1 MARSPRM
8 LGLRRSG
15 LMSLAYPIGTSG
27 ETVVISNT
35 VLDHLCH
42 HRQMR
47 WWQREAGG
55 LLFARF
61 EGANIQ
67 IVEAT
72 GPRSDDARS
81 RYRFAFRLERQQAV
95 VDERFG
101 RGLHYV
107 GDWHSHPEAR
117 PQPSPRDLQTMGS
130 RVRESIHGFGGFLF
144 AIIGCDPLPAGLAV
158 LLHDGVAAHR
168 LSPKPLPVLTSNL
181 NDARSVQT

>member
-1 MARSPRM
+1 
-8 LGLRRSG
+8 
-15 LMSLAYPIGTSG
+15 MSLSYPIGTSG
-27 ETVVISNT
+27 ETVKISGA
-35 VLDHLCH
+35 VLDHLCR

-61 EGANIQ
+61 EGTEINIL
-67 IVEAT
+67 EAT

-81 RYRFAFRLERQQAV
+81 RYGFAFRLDRQQAV

-107 GDWHSHPEAR
+107 GDWHSHPEDR
-117 PQPSPRDLQTMGS
+117 PQPSPCDLRTMSS
-130 RVRESIHGFGGFLF
+130 RVRESTHGFRGFLF
-144 AIIGCDPLPAGLAV
+144 AIIGRDPLPAGLAM

-168 LSPKPLPVLTSNL
+168 LCPEPLPSLAEDL
-181 NDARSVQT
+181 DHARSVQT